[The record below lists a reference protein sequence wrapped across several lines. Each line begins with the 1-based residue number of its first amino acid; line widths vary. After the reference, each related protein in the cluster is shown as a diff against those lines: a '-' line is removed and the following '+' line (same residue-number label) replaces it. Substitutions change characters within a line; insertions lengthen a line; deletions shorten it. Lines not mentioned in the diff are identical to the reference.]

1 MTGLRRSWAMLRGRV
16 RRWLVATFPGGGRT
30 LASLALIALL
40 LIMTG
45 GMAVNLVNQ
54 LVIARHLE
62 RELAAANDQVASLQA
77 TTQALAARLEYER
90 SDAAAEAWARD
101 LGFAREGD
109 VVIVPERV
117 PEVAPTTVPAVAPSP
132 VPLPPPLPN
141 WQRWWQAFFP

>member
-30 LASLALIALL
+30 LASLALIAML

-54 LVIARHLE
+54 IVIARHLE
-62 RELAAANDQVASLQA
+62 RELAAANDQVANLQA
-77 TTQALAARLEYER
+77 TTQALAAQLEYER
-90 SDAAAEAWARD
+90 SDAAAEIWARD
-101 LGFAREGD
+101 LGLAREGD

-117 PEVAPTTVPAVAPSP
+117 PEVAQTTAPVAVPSP
-132 VPLPPPLPN
+132 VPLPPPPN

>member
-1 MTGLRRSWAMLRGRV
+1 MIGLRRSWAMLRGRV
-16 RRWLVATFPGGGRT
+16 RRWLVATFPGSGRT
-30 LASLALIALL
+30 LASLALIAML

-77 TTQALAARLEYER
+77 TTQALEARLEYER
-90 SDAAAEAWARD
+90 SDAAAETWARD

-109 VVIVPERV
+109 VVIVPERA
-117 PEVAPTTVPAVAPSP
+117 PEVALATAPAAVPSP
-132 VPLPPPLPN
+132 VPLPPPPN

>member
-1 MTGLRRSWAMLRGRV
+1 MLRGRI
-16 RRWLVATFPGGGRT
+16 RRWLIATFPGGGRT
-30 LASLALIALL
+30 LASLALIAIL

-90 SDAAAEAWARD
+90 SDAAAETWARD

-117 PEVAPTTVPAVAPSP
+117 PEVALATAPVAEPSP
-132 VPLPPPLPN
+132 VPLSPPPPN

>member
-62 RELAAANDQVASLQA
+62 RELAAAHDQVANLQA
-77 TTQALAARLEYER
+77 TTQVLAAQLEYER

-101 LGFAREGD
+101 LGLVREGD

-117 PEVAPTTVPAVAPSP
+117 PEIAPTTVPAVAPSP
-132 VPLPPPLPN
+132 VPLPPPPPN